1 MLDSYST
8 YKYTIRN
15 IIFRKNMHIYNSY
28 MIPKISKIMYS
39 FKLNKLEDLDDV
51 QVYIIYI
58 FLNFFLAGVVY

>member
-15 IIFRKNMHIYNSY
+15 IIFRKNMYIYNSY

-58 FLNFFLAGVVY
+58 FLNFFLVGVVY